1 MGKNDRG
8 GRRGENGEGQTT
20 NGKDE
25 RGDRLVADAAGPN
38 TTVMCVFASEDV
50 AMMGLPLSCAP
61 NLQVTGTD
69 SME

>member
-38 TTVMCVFASEDV
+38 TTVMCVFASEKY
-50 AMMGLPLSCAP
+50 
-61 NLQVTGTD
+61 N
-69 SME
+69 